1 MVKWSDILSPAA
13 LEKAKQLQAGAK
25 KEGANGHIIYPP
37 QDQIFRA
44 LTLTPPEA
52 VKVVIIGQDPYQW
65 TGQANGLDFS
75 VAPGVAI
82 RLPCAIF
89 QGAPG

>member
-13 LEKAKQLQAGAK
+13 LEKAKQLQARVK

-44 LTLTPPEA
+44 LTLTP
-52 VKVVIIGQDPYQW
+52 VSY
-65 TGQANGLDFS
+65 THLT
-75 VAPGVAI
+75 
-82 RLPCAIF
+82 LPTKLEV
-89 QGAPG
+89 